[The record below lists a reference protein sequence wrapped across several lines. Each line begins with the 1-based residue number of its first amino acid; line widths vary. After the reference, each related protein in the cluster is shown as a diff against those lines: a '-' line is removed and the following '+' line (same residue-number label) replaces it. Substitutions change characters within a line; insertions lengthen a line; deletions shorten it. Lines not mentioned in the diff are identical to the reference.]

1 VPLLEQVL
9 KRNPKTV
16 KLVFKNFPLPMHRFS
31 RKAALAALA
40 AEKQGKFWEFHDKLF
55 ASFNTLNDQKINDIA
70 KELGLNME
78 QFKRDESDPA
88 NERAVVR
95 DLQEGQQV
103 GVRGTPTIFI
113 DGILLKN
120 RSPQGFQEMIDSQL
134 HQQKN

>member
-16 KLVFKNFPLPMHRFS
+16 KLFFKNFPLPMHKFS